1 MLFQTPFGICLLIEP
16 HPLPHIVQVNHKLR
30 LVTVEITVKVGEE
43 YLLLRFSEGIPQF
56 PYQSRLVIA
65 RELGDWVGFDE
76 IYDILALNDFA
87 IKSENDVCLIT
98 YLL

>member
-1 MLFQTPFGICLLIEP
+1 
-16 HPLPHIVQVNHKLR
+16 
-30 LVTVEITVKVGEE
+30 
-43 YLLLRFSEGIPQF
+43 LLRFSEGIPQF

-76 IYDILALNDFA
+76 IYDIHCIVIRDLTLNDFA
-87 IKSENDVCLIT
+87 IKRGNDVRALIT